1 MEKHIVKIFPF
12 VLRVYSVMYRKIVL
26 ICLAV
31 VAMAAK
37 AQMTGQEWDNP
48 EVTSVN
54 RETAHALALPMATEA
69 DVAQNDRTL
78 SPYFL
83 SLDGKW

>member
-37 AQMTGQEWDNP
+37 AQMTGQEWQARHDRFGD
-48 EVTSVN
+48 VIQKI
-54 RETAHALALPMATEA
+54 RILPA
-69 DVAQNDRTL
+69 
-78 SPYFL
+78 
-83 SLDGKW
+83 